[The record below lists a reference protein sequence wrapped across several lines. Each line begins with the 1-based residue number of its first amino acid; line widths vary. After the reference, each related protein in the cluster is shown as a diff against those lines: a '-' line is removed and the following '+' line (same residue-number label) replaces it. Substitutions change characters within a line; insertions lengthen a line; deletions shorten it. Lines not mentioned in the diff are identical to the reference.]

1 MHPICWKGV
10 FSSSKV
16 LLVVN
21 AILHFRESYIIG
33 IEDRNKSIH
42 THKKITFSVANG
54 LVHLQ
59 IRKGKMNCYTEAR
72 LVDLHFTMWMQYS
85 QVAKINQ
92 LIMFNNN

>member
-1 MHPICWKGV
+1 MHPICWKDV

-42 THKKITFSVANG
+42 THKNHIFCCKWPCPFADKERKNELLYRGKVSRSTLRNVDAIFSSGQN
-54 LVHLQ
+54 
-59 IRKGKMNCYTEAR
+59 
-72 LVDLHFTMWMQYS
+72 
-85 QVAKINQ
+85 
-92 LIMFNNN
+92 